1 MSHPLWGSALWVL
14 EVSLIPYII
23 QELSQMIRHSG
34 VMNRALSL
42 LAGRRG
48 KGESDCPK
56 FLTMACS
63 FWDNP
68 LSKTPL
74 SLLTRVE
81 EAFIAQ
87 GIPSY
92 WELCQ
97 ATRLDEGAFEQN
109 ILPSA
114 LLLRKLTDFKVAEC

>member
-1 MSHPLWGSALWVL
+1 
-14 EVSLIPYII
+14 
-23 QELSQMIRHSG
+23 MIRHSG
-34 VMNRALSL
+34 MMNRALSL
-42 LAGRRG
+42 LAGKWG

-63 FWDNP
+63 FWDEP
-68 LSKTPL
+68 LCKTPLL

-81 EAFIAQ
+81 DASIAQ
-87 GIPSY
+87 GIPSH

-97 ATRLDEGAFEQN
+97 ATRLDEGAFEQQ